1 MYVIYML
8 RICMYMICIFTFIH
22 TYTEHNS
29 IKYLC
34 TFKISKFYK
43 CQYEKLNF
51 FLRFI
56 SFWFYGWNISHL
68 NKIFRVW
75 VSFKLDLD
83 KIFRHIQSGLE

>member
-1 MYVIYML
+1 MYVTYML

-51 FLRFI
+51 F
-56 SFWFYGWNISHL
+56 FYVLYPFDSMDET
-68 NKIFRVW
+68 F
-75 VSFKLDLD
+75 
-83 KIFRHIQSGLE
+83 HI